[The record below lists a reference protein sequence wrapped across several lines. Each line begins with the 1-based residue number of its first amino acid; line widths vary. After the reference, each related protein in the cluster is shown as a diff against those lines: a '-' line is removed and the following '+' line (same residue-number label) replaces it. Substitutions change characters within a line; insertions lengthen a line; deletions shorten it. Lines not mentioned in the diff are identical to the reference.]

1 MASTPACQPGAA
13 GTRQSATPPASMPA
27 TRIGDGFCNMHV
39 DTMEG
44 PWSLLHSWLRTHLGL
59 SQEKL
64 PFHLAFFQFVHNA
77 RCRGKTLLGAFVAG
91 LVV

>member
-1 MASTPACQPGAA
+1 MPV
-13 GTRQSATPPASMPA
+13 TRT
-27 TRIGDGFCNMHV
+27 GNGFCEMHV

-44 PWSLLHSWLRTHLGL
+44 PWSLLHSWLRPHRGRA
-59 SQEKL
+59 QEKL

-77 RCRGKTLLGAFVAG
+77 RGRGKALLDALVAG